1 MKLGLRRPRTDVAES
16 PTGSPGPTTAPAGT
30 GADAPTGSRRR
41 PPAPL
46 EPTWAVLFG
55 LSSTPSWRRWGAVTL
70 VFLTVLVEI
79 SAFTEQL
86 SFLRFGAIQASL
98 SIVPGLLLAAFLG
111 RTIVGRQGNHDAF
124 VTFWAC
130 SVVILSVAVIGFSRL
145 DHPIELAGLV
155 VVSVDEE
162 LVYRLALPVL
172 LAAALVGFG
181 LPRKWCRILGY
192 TIAGIAWVLLP
203 GHRAQM
209 HNPAEVFT
217 FIEFAFL
224 MAVICLRSGSVL
236 ATATAHVCSN
246 LLTVLVWREV
256 LPQSD
261 RSLMFGGLLAL
272 MLLAY
277 GMRIRNPRT
286 GQDGAD
292 GPHDVEEMVID
303 LRVPPG
309 DGQPR
314 PG

>member
-1 MKLGLRRPRTDVAES
+1 MKLGLRRARTDVAEA
-16 PTGSPGPTTAPAGT
+16 PTASPGPTTAPAGGGT
-30 GADAPTGSRRR
+30 AAPAGSRRR

-55 LSSTPSWRRWGAVTL
+55 LSHTPSWRRWGAVTL

-86 SFLRFGAIQASL
+86 SFLRFGAIQSSL
-98 SIVPGLLLAAFLG
+98 SIVPALLLAVFLG
-111 RTIVGRQGNHDAF
+111 RTIVGRQGSHDAV

-130 SVVILSVAVIGFSRL
+130 AVVILSVAVIGFSRL

-155 VVSVDEE
+155 LVSVDEE

-286 GQDGAD
+286 GIDGAD
-292 GPHDVEEMVID
+292 GPHDVEEIVID

-309 DGQPR
+309 DGRPR

>member
-1 MKLGLRRPRTDVAES
+1 VKLGLRRPRTDLAEA
-16 PTGSPGPTTAPAGT
+16 PTASPGPTTAPSGT
-30 GADAPTGSRRR
+30 GTDAATGSRRR

-130 SVVILSVAVIGFSRL
+130 AVVILSVAVIGFSRL

-277 GMRIRNPRT
+277 GMRIRNPHT
-286 GQDGAD
+286 GKDGPDA
-292 GPHDVEEMVID
+292 PHDVEEMVID

-309 DGQPR
+309 DGRLR

>member
-1 MKLGLRRPRTDVAES
+1 M
-16 PTGSPGPTTAPAGT
+16 
-30 GADAPTGSRRR
+30 
-41 PPAPL
+41 
-46 EPTWAVLFG
+46 
-55 LSSTPSWRRWGAVTL
+55 
-70 VFLTVLVEI
+70 
-79 SAFTEQL
+79 
-86 SFLRFGAIQASL
+86 
-98 SIVPGLLLAAFLG
+98 PGLLLAAFLG

-124 VTFWAC
+124 ITFWAC
-130 SVVILSVAVIGFSRL
+130 AVVILSVAVIGFSRL

-192 TIAGIAWVLLP
+192 TIAGAAWVLLP

-286 GQDGAD
+286 GKDGPD

-303 LRVPPG
+303 LRLPPG
-309 DGQPR
+309 DGRLR

>member
-1 MKLGLRRPRTDVAES
+1 VKLGLRRPRTDVDEA
-16 PTGSPGPTTAPAGT
+16 PTASPGPIVAPADNGT
-30 GADAPTGSRRR
+30 DSAAESRQR

-55 LSSTPSWRRWGAVTL
+55 LSNTPSWRRWGAVTL

-79 SAFTEQL
+79 SAFTEQV

-98 SIVPGLLLAAFLG
+98 SIVPALLLAAFLG

-130 SVVILSVAVIGFSRL
+130 AVVILSVAVIGFSRL

-155 VVSVDEE
+155 LVSVDEE

-277 GMRIRNPRT
+277 GMRIRNPRS
-286 GQDGAD
+286 GSDGAD

-309 DGQPR
+309 DGP
-314 PG
+314 PHYG

>member
-1 MKLGLRRPRTDVAES
+1 MKLGLRRPRTDLAEA
-16 PTGSPGPTTAPAGT
+16 PTASPGPTTAPSGT
-30 GADAPTGSRRR
+30 GTDAATGSRRR

-130 SVVILSVAVIGFSRL
+130 AVVILSVAVIGFSRL

-192 TIAGIAWVLLP
+192 TIAGAAWVLLP

-277 GMRIRNPRT
+277 GMRIRNPHT
-286 GQDGAD
+286 GKDGPD

-309 DGQPR
+309 DGRLR

>member
-1 MKLGLRRPRTDVAES
+1 VKLGLRRPRTDLAEA
-16 PTGSPGPTTAPAGT
+16 PTASPGPTTAPSGT
-30 GADAPTGSRRR
+30 GTDAATGSRRR

-130 SVVILSVAVIGFSRL
+130 AVVILSVAVIGFSRL

-277 GMRIRNPRT
+277 GMRIRNPHT
-286 GQDGAD
+286 GKDGPD

-309 DGQPR
+309 DGRLR

>member
-1 MKLGLRRPRTDVAES
+1 
-16 PTGSPGPTTAPAGT
+16 
-30 GADAPTGSRRR
+30 
-41 PPAPL
+41 
-46 EPTWAVLFG
+46 
-55 LSSTPSWRRWGAVTL
+55 
-70 VFLTVLVEI
+70 
-79 SAFTEQL
+79 
-86 SFLRFGAIQASL
+86 
-98 SIVPGLLLAAFLG
+98 VPGLLLAAFLG

-130 SVVILSVAVIGFSRL
+130 AVVILSVAVIGFSRL

-277 GMRIRNPRT
+277 GMRIRNPHT
-286 GQDGAD
+286 GKDGPD

-309 DGQPR
+309 DGRLR

>member
-1 MKLGLRRPRTDVAES
+1 MKLGLRRPRTDLAEA
-16 PTGSPGPTTAPAGT
+16 PTASPGPTTAPSGT
-30 GADAPTGSRRR
+30 GTDAATGSRRR

-130 SVVILSVAVIGFSRL
+130 AVVILSVAVIGFSRL

-192 TIAGIAWVLLP
+192 TIAGAAWVLLP

-277 GMRIRNPRT
+277 GMRIRNPHT
-286 GQDGAD
+286 GKDGPDA
-292 GPHDVEEMVID
+292 PHDVEEMVID

-309 DGQPR
+309 DGRLR

>member
-1 MKLGLRRPRTDVAES
+1 VKLGLRRPRTDLAEA
-16 PTGSPGPTTAPAGT
+16 PTASPGPTTAPSGT
-30 GADAPTGSRRR
+30 GTDAATGSRRR
-41 PPAPL
+41 PPAPH

-130 SVVILSVAVIGFSRL
+130 AVVILSVAVIGFSRL

-277 GMRIRNPRT
+277 GMRIRNPHT
-286 GQDGAD
+286 GKDGPDA
-292 GPHDVEEMVID
+292 PHDVEEMVID

-309 DGQPR
+309 DGRLR

>member
-16 PTGSPGPTTAPAGT
+16 PTDSPGPTTAPAGT